1 MDYLPNQL
9 CMKLSIRFYTVIF
22 ISAGQAHQD
31 IPMGVELIQLR
42 FTQKASQSLK
52 WPGNHT
58 TTFLLGHREA
68 PKKAVEITQ
77 ANDVTNLIWFQR
89 CQDEYGLF

>member
-1 MDYLPNQL
+1 MGSE
-9 CMKLSIRFYTVIF
+9 LS
-22 ISAGQAHQD
+22 H
-31 IPMGVELIQLR
+31 LR
-42 FTQKASQSLK
+42 FTQKASQGLK

-68 PKKAVEITQ
+68 PKKTAERSQ
-77 ANDVTNLIWFQR
+77 ANHVTNLAWFQR